1 MNTVE
6 IGEMKTLFVDFLSQ
20 NCNDGGLFSMRLRYR
35 LQHIFAEHRGNE
47 AGQSYDTFSEDLLGE
62 TKILGSDF

>member
-1 MNTVE
+1 MVSERIVMNTVE

-47 AGQSYDTFSEDLLGE
+47 EKWSNDLRKKKF
-62 TKILGSDF
+62 TK